1 MNNQFKIINSLLQR
15 KQTKLQMEHKIE
27 GYVAENK
34 SITLFFA
41 KQIIPKKYKKR

>member
-15 KQTKLQMEHKIE
+15 KQTKLQMKYKIE

-34 SITLFFA
+34 GITLFFA